1 MPKLVLYRAVSVL
14 VLWGCCALRAQAQYE
29 LRIRPVDKDSAF
41 IAQLKLQTSF
51 KNGFFADD
59 YIQSLPALL
68 QSKGY
73 IAASVDSVHADSTF
87 TVIELYVGDAFKW
100 AYLNTSQV
108 NKQWLDAVG
117 WQSRQYEDRPF
128 NWQQYAL
135 LRQRLLDHLENNG
148 YPFAKLFLDS
158 LQLQQEGA
166 IAANL
171 KVDPGPLYKID
182 SIRLYGG
189 ARISNY
195 FMQRYL
201 DLPNGT
207 AYRREKLQNISKK
220 IAELPYVQEQQP
232 WDLTMLGTGSV
243 VNLYLKQK
251 KSSQINVLVGFLPA
265 NDQLVNNKLLVTG
278 EATVNLR
285 NALGNG
291 ESIGL
296 NWQQIQVRSPR
307 LNLSFQQPYIFQSSF
322 GINTAFDLFKKDS
335 SFVNINMLLGVQYY
349 VSATKSASIF
359 IQSQRSNLLT
369 IDTLQVLRSKRLPNE
384 ADVSSVSLGVTYEW
398 NNTNYRLNPVKG
410 NELFISGAAGTRK
423 LRRSE
428 AIVKLKDPSDPA
440 FSYNS
445 LYDSLAANAYQFRL
459 RMQGA
464 HYFPISR
471 VSTFKT
477 ALQAG
482 WFQSPA
488 IFRNELFQ
496 VGGYRLLRGF
506 DEESIFAS
514 QFVVGT
520 GEYRYLIKQNS
531 FFFGFV
537 DLGWVNNTQSSV
549 RQKNTFIGAGLGLA
563 FETNAGIFN
572 ISYAAGKRNDA
583 KFDLR
588 QSKIH
593 LGYVNYF

>member
-1 MPKLVLYRAVSVL
+1 MYC
-14 VLWGCCALRAQAQYE
+14 CCALRAQAQYE
-29 LRIRPVDKDSAF
+29 LRIRPVDKDSTF

-51 KNGFFADD
+51 RNDLLADE
-59 YIQSLPALL
+59 YIQSLPGLL
-68 QSKGY
+68 HSKGY
-73 IAASVDSVHADSTF
+73 IAASVDSLHVDSTF
-87 TVIELYVGDAFKW
+87 TVIHLYVGDAFKW

-108 NKQWLDAVG
+108 NRQWLEAVG
-117 WQSRQYEDRPF
+117 WQRRQYEGRPF

-135 LRQRLLDHLENNG
+135 LRQKLLDYLENNG

-158 LQLQQEGA
+158 LQLQPEGA
-166 IAANL
+166 IAASL
-171 KVDPGPLYKID
+171 KVEPGPLYKID

-189 ARISNY
+189 ARISNH

-207 AYRREKLQNISKK
+207 MFKREKLQNISRK
-220 IAELPYVQEQQP
+220 IAELPYVQELQP

-251 KSSQINVLVGFLPA
+251 KSSQVNVLVGFLPA

-278 EATVNLR
+278 EANINLR

-322 GINTAFDLFKKDS
+322 GVNTTFDLFKKDS
-335 SFVNINMLLGVQYY
+335 SFVNINLLLGVQYY
-349 VSATKSASIF
+349 VSSTKSASVF

-384 ADVSSVSLGVTYEW
+384 ADVSSVSLGVTYDW
-398 NNTNYRLNPVKG
+398 NNTNYRLNPVRG
-410 NELFISGAAGTRK
+410 NELFISGAVGTRK

-428 AIVKLKDPSDPA
+428 AIMKLKDPSAPA
-440 FSYNS
+440 FSYGS
-445 LYDSLAANAYQFRL
+445 LYDSLKENTYQFRL
-459 RMQGA
+459 RVQGA

-477 ALQAG
+477 GLQAG
-482 WFQSPA
+482 WFQSPTV
-488 IFRNELFQ
+488 FRNELFQ
-496 VGGYRLLRGF
+496 VGGYKLLRGF

-514 QFVVGT
+514 QFVVAT
-520 GEYRYLIKQNS
+520 GEYRYLIGQNS
-531 FFFGFV
+531 FFFGFA
-537 DLGWVNNTQSSV
+537 DIGWVNNTLPSV
-549 RQKNTFIGAGLGLA
+549 RKKNTFVGAGLGLA
-563 FETNAGIFN
+563 FETKAGIFN